1 MSKKLLREYGLI
13 TLGII
18 LVAISV
24 EYFFA
29 PNNLAAGGVTGLAI
43 VVNNYIP
50 VISVGSITLIVNIV
64 LFAVAFMV
72 IGGNFGGK
80 TIYASLGLS
89 VIMWIIEEYFS
100 PYAITQDLII
110 ATIFGTIISAFGM
123 AIVFNNNSSTG
134 GTDILA
140 KILNKFFHLNIG
152 TSLLIVDILITF
164 GAAVT
169 FGLDIG
175 FYSMLSVIILGIA
188 VDNFIDGFN
197 ASKEVMIM
205 SDKVEE
211 ISKFIL
217 EELYRGC
224 TYLKG
229 EGAYTGQELKVIYS
243 VLSRSDFIKLKM
255 LIKDIDPKAFIT
267 VRASH
272 EVLGEGFKIGRASCR
287 ERV

>member
-1 MSKKLLREYGLI
+1 MRKIDIKEYILI
-13 TLGII
+13 TFGII

-43 VVNNYIP
+43 VVNHFLPIIN
-50 VISVGSITLIVNIV
+50 VGAITLIINVA
-64 LFAVAFMV
+64 LFIVAFFI

-80 TIYASLGLS
+80 TIFASLGLS
-89 VIMWIIEEYFS
+89 VIMWAMEKFLH
-100 PYAITQDLII
+100 PFAITEDLII
-110 ATIFGTIISAFGM
+110 ATIFGTLISAFGM

-140 KILNKFFHLNIG
+140 KILNKFFHIDIG
-152 TSLLIVDILITF
+152 KSLLIVDLIITI
-164 GAAVT
+164 AAALA

-188 VDNFIDGFN
+188 VDRFIDGFN
-197 ASKEVMIM
+197 ASKEILIM
-205 SDKVEE
+205 SDKNED

-217 EELYRGC
+217 EKLERGC

-229 EGAYTGQELKVIYS
+229 EGAYTGNDIKIIYT
-243 VLSRSDFIKLKM
+243 VLNRGEFIKLRGF
-255 LIKDIDPKAFIT
+255 IKELDPRAFIT
-267 VRASH
+267 VRESY
-272 EVLGEGFKIGRASCR
+272 EVLGEGFK
-287 ERV
+287 EME